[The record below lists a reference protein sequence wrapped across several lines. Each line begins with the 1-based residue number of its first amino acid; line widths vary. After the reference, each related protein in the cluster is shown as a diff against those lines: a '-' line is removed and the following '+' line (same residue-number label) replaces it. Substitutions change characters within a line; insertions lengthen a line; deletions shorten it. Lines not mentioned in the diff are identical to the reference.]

1 MTSPFHQITFFY
13 RENGSKKIISD
24 QRSAV
29 NLLSV
34 IDVRLLT
41 QQNKLPR

>member
-13 RENGSKKIISD
+13 RENGSKKLFQS
-24 QRSAV
+24 QRRTV

-41 QQNKLPR
+41 QQNKVPR